1 MKTFVVNV
9 PLRVMVG
16 KKGFACSMNNY
27 RNANHHIL
35 NQAKIEFQK
44 QVQQQIFSLPQLNKV
59 KIHYEFWYQDKRVHD
74 LDNSLSVI
82 AKFFSDSLVGAG
94 IIKNDDYHHIT
105 QISST
110 FGGICKDN
118 PKCICII
125 TEVL

>member
-16 KKGFACSMNNY
+16 KKWFACSMNNY

-94 IIKNDDYHHIT
+94 ILSNDDYHHIT
-105 QISST
+105 QISAS
-110 FGGICKDN
+110 FGGLSKDN
-118 PKCICII
+118 PHCRVTI
-125 TEVL
+125 TEVA